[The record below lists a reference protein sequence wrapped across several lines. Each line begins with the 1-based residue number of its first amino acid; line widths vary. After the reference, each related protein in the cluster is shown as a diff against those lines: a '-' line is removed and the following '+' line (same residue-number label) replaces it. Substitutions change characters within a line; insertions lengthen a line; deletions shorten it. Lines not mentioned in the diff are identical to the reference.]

1 MPVRFNAWTMVFAV
15 AAALLVGFVAST
27 LAYRYRIFRMPGE
40 PFVARMDRELHLTP
54 AQRLQ
59 IRDIMKDA
67 RLRIRQYEQ
76 DFRRQRHETFRQAMH
91 QIRETL
97 TPEQQEKFDRDFL
110 PYPARGEWQ
119 REQRE
124 GPAAPPPPG
133 AGS

>member
-1 MPVRFNAWTMVFAV
+1 MVFAV

-27 LAYRYRIFRMPGE
+27 LAYRYRILRVPGE

-54 AQRLQ
+54 AQRSQ

-67 RLRIRQYEQ
+67 RLRIWQHEQ
-76 DFRRQRHETFRQAMH
+76 DFRRQRHETFLQAMH

-110 PYPARGEWQ
+110 PYPARGEWP

-124 GPAAPPPPG
+124 GSAPAPPG